1 MPTNATI
8 SCRLGRQRG
17 PMRSLVNPMSIFL
30 NQILIDLFVD
40 LMIGIVWI
48 EELEFGIV
56 GLLCSHQNF
65 HLNSLSWDEVWNGQ
79 CRVKVHR
86 QSVRENVRNS
96 AYASAEF
103 TYLSQQGANGIV
115 ICYHFAHRSRRG
127 SAEECEKMY
136 GNDPGFLTSWANF
149 PQINTITL
157 YW

>member
-1 MPTNATI
+1 
-8 SCRLGRQRG
+8 
-17 PMRSLVNPMSIFL
+17 MSIFL

-56 GLLCSHQNF
+56 GLLRSHQNF

-96 AYASAEF
+96 AYAGAEL
-103 TYLSQQGANGIV
+103 TYLSQPQMVLLFVIILPTGAAVAQRKSVRKCTEMI
-115 ICYHFAHRSRRG
+115 
-127 SAEECEKMY
+127 
-136 GNDPGFLTSWANF
+136 PGF
-149 PQINTITL
+149 
-157 YW
+157 